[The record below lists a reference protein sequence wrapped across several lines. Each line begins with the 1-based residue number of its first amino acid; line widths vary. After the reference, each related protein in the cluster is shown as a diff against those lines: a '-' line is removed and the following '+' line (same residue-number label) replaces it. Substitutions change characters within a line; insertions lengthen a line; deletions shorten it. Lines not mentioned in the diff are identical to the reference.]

1 MQLDAFIAGEIR
13 MNRVIRWGVL
23 GTGGIAR
30 AVARDF
36 RFVQDAELLA
46 VASRELTR
54 AQAFAQRYDIA
65 RSYGSYNALLQDDDI
80 DVVYIAT
87 PHMRH
92 ADDALACIHA
102 GKAVLCEKP
111 FTINAREA
119 QAVIQ
124 ASRERGVFCMEAMW
138 MRFTPLIREVKARV
152 EQREVGEVTHLTAEF
167 GYPLRFDPS
176 GRNFNPELGGGAL
189 LDRGIYPLSLSF
201 HLLGSPASIA
211 SEANLGSTGVD
222 MTSHY
227 RLHYDSGAEAVLSA
241 SCEVYQPSEATIRGT
256 AGRIHIH
263 GPFLRPHRI
272 SVRRGVQ
279 SDGHR
284 RQPSRWLTRTRV
296 YQAVKRRLDKPL
308 SALGG
313 QGDVFRRFPGLGY
326 QFQFEAVTQSLQ
338 AGKLEHEIM
347 PLDETLAIMQAM
359 DEMRQQW
366 GLVYPSER
374 L

>member
-1 MQLDAFIAGEIR
+1 MS
-13 MNRVIRWGVL
+13 RVIRWGVL
-23 GTGGIAR
+23 GTGGIAH
-30 AVARDF
+30 AVAQDF

-46 VASRELTR
+46 VASRELPR

-65 RSYGSYNALLQDDDI
+65 RSYGSYDALLQDDEI

-92 ADDALACIHA
+92 VDDALACIHT

-119 QAVIQ
+119 QAVMQ
-124 ASRERGVFCMEAMW
+124 AARDRGVFCMEAMW

-152 EQREVGEVTHLTAEF
+152 ERGEIGEVTHLAAAF
-167 GYPLRFDPS
+167 GYPLPFHPTS
-176 GRNFNPELGGGAL
+176 RNFNPELGGGAL

-201 HLLGSPASIA
+201 YLLGQPTSIA

-241 SCEVYQPSEATIRGT
+241 SCEMYQPSEAMIRGT
-256 AGRIHIH
+256 AGQIHIH
-263 GPFLRPHRI
+263 APFLRPHRI
-272 SVRRGVQ
+272 TVRQSVPAG
-279 SDGHR
+279 DHR
-284 RQPSRWLTRTRV
+284 RQAARWLTGTRG
-296 YQAVKRRLDKPL
+296 YQLVKRYLDKPL

-313 QGDVFRRFPGLGY
+313 RGDVFQRFPGLGY
-326 QFQFEAVTQSLQ
+326 HFELAAVTRSVQ
-338 AGKLEHEIM
+338 AGELEHDLM
-347 PLDETLAIMQAM
+347 PLDETLAIMQTM
-359 DEMRQQW
+359 DAIRQQW
-366 GLVYPSER
+366 GLIYPSER

>member
-1 MQLDAFIAGEIR
+1 MSK
-13 MNRVIRWGVL
+13 VIRWGML

-30 AVARDF
+30 TVARDF
-36 RFVQDAELLA
+36 RFVQDATLLA

-54 AQAFAQRYDIA
+54 AQAFAQRYHIA
-65 RSYGSYNALLQDDDI
+65 RSYGSYDALLQDDDI

-92 ADDALACIHA
+92 VNDALACIHA

-124 ASRERGVFCMEAMW
+124 AARDRGVFCMEAMW
-138 MRFTPLIREVKARV
+138 MRFIPLIREVKVRV
-152 EQREVGEVTHLTAEF
+152 DQGEIGKVTHLVAAF
-167 GYPLRFDPS
+167 GYPLPFDPTN
-176 GRNFNPELGGGAL
+176 RNFNPELGGGAL

-201 HLLGSPASIA
+201 YLLGQPASIT
-211 SEANLGSTGVD
+211 SEANIGSTGVD

-227 RLHYDSGAEAVLSA
+227 RLHYDSGAAAMLSA

-256 AGRIHIH
+256 AGQIHIH
-263 GPFLRPHRI
+263 APFLRPHRI
-272 SVRRGVQ
+272 TMRQGLPAG
-279 SDGHR
+279 GHR
-284 RQPSRWLTRTRV
+284 RRASRWLTGTRG
-296 YQAVKRRLDKPL
+296 YQLVKRYLDKPL

-313 QGDVFRRFPGLGY
+313 QGDVLRRFPGLGY
-326 QFQFEAVTQSLQ
+326 QFELEAVTRSLQ
-338 AGKLEHEIM
+338 AGKLEHDIM

-359 DEMRQQW
+359 DEIRRQW

-374 L
+374 F

>member
-1 MQLDAFIAGEIR
+1 
-13 MNRVIRWGVL
+13 MNRIIRWGVL

-30 AVARDF
+30 TVARDF
-36 RFVQDAELLA
+36 RFVQEAELLA
-46 VASRELTR
+46 VASRELMR
-54 AQAFAQRYDIA
+54 AQSFAQRYDIA
-65 RSYGSYNALLQDDDI
+65 RSYGTYDALLQDNDI

-124 ASRERGVFCMEAMW
+124 AARDRGVFCMEAMW
-138 MRFTPLIREVKARV
+138 MRFTPLIREVKVRV
-152 EQREVGEVTHLTAEF
+152 DQGEIGEVTHLTATF
-167 GYPLRFDPS
+167 GYPLAFDPS
-176 GRNFNPELGGGAL
+176 SRNFNPELGGGAL
-189 LDRGIYPLSLSF
+189 LDRGIYPLSLTF
-201 HLLGSPASIA
+201 HLLGSPASIE
-211 SEANLGSTGVD
+211 SEANIGSTGVD

-227 RLHYDSGAEAVLSA
+227 RLHYHSGAEAVLSS
-241 SCEVYQPSEATIRGT
+241 SCEVYQSSEATIRGT
-256 AGRIHIH
+256 AGQIHIH

-272 SVRRGVQ
+272 TVRQGVPT
-279 SDGHR
+279 DGHR
-284 RQPSRWLTRTRV
+284 RQLSRWLTRTRI
-296 YQAVKRRLDKPL
+296 YQGVKRYLDKPL

-313 QGDVFRRFPGLGY
+313 QGDVFQRFPGRGY
-326 QFQFEAVTQSLQ
+326 QFQFEAVTQSLH
-338 AGKLEHEIM
+338 AGKLEHDIM

-359 DEMRQQW
+359 DEIRQQW

-374 L
+374 F